1 MMQVII
7 LWQIAFDLCIFAKK
21 ITIMSFFLIRTTLP
35 TVLII
40 LFLFLILEPT
50 HKTKI
55 TTWQPKKVAKKDS
68 IIFLTIT
75 NTGDLMCH
83 GSQFQLAKQADGSY
97 DFLPVYSIVREYL
110 EASDFTMGNL
120 ETVLAGKTK
129 NFSGYPQFNSPNE
142 YADALK
148 KVGFDALITT
158 NNHSYDYLD
167 AGILRTL
174 EQLKDRNISAIGT
187 FYSAAD
193 RDSIRIFDIKGVK
206 VALLAYTE
214 FSNNPV
220 AASKRFSINF
230 IDSTLLAKDIKK
242 ARVKGAEIVIINFH
256 WGIEYKH
263 FPSDYQKNIT
273 RYAAKL
279 GADIIFGGHPH
290 VLQPVEFLPSRDSV
304 GLDSCFVI
312 YSMGNFISAQ
322 SKRYTDAGLML
333 TLNLTKNLTTN
344 KIHIQNVDYVPT
356 WVFKGI
362 TNGKSQYLIFP
373 AFAVEKDLAPEEIK
387 FLTAVHLQKMKQA
400 GEDSKEIL
408 THFVKKLRN
417 VAWKKRIQADS
428 ISYVPLKIN
437 ILADSVF
444 AKKVIKK

>member
-1 MMQVII
+1 MA
-7 LWQIAFDLCIFAKK
+7 L
-21 ITIMSFFLIRTTLP
+21 FLMRTTLP
-35 TVLII
+35 TILII
-40 LFLFLILEPT
+40 LFFYLIFEPT
-50 HKTKI
+50 HKTKTI
-55 TTWQPKKVAKKDS
+55 VRQDKKEAKKDS
-68 IIFLTIT
+68 TVSLTIT

-83 GSQFQLAKQADGSY
+83 STQFQLAKQADGSY
-97 DFLPVYSIVREYL
+97 DFLPVYALVREYL
-110 EASDFTMGNL
+110 EASDFTIGNL

-148 KVGFDALITT
+148 KVGFDALVTT

-174 EQLKDRNISAIGT
+174 EQLKNKNIPAIGT

-206 VALLAYTE
+206 IALLAYTE

-220 AASKRFSINF
+220 AVSKRFSINF
-230 IDSTLLAKDIKK
+230 IDTALLAKDIKK
-242 ARVKGAEIVIINFH
+242 ARVKRAEVVIINFH

-273 RYAAKL
+273 QYAAKQ

-290 VLQPVEFLPSRDSV
+290 VLQPIEFLPSKDSV

-333 TLNLTKNLTTN
+333 TLNLTKNFTTN

-356 WVFKGI
+356 WVFKGLI
-362 TNGKSQYLIFP
+362 NSKSQYLIFP
-373 AFAVEKDLAPEEIK
+373 AFAAEKDLAPEEIK
-387 FLTAVHLQKMKQA
+387 FLTPVHLQKMKQA

-408 THFVKKLRN
+408 THFVKNLRN
-417 VAWKKRIQADS
+417 VAWEKQMQTDS
-428 ISYVPLKIN
+428 IPHLPLKIN
-437 ILADSVF
+437 ILADSIF
-444 AKKVIKK
+444 RKK

>member
-1 MMQVII
+1 
-7 LWQIAFDLCIFAKK
+7 
-21 ITIMSFFLIRTTLP
+21 MSFFLMRTILP

-40 LFLFLILEPT
+40 LFFYLLFEPT

-55 TTWQPKKVAKKDS
+55 IIRESKKEVIKKDS
-68 IIFLTIT
+68 VISLSIT
-75 NTGDLMCH
+75 TTGDLMCH
-83 GSQFQLAKQADGSY
+83 STQFQLAKQGDGSY
-97 DFLPVYSIVREYL
+97 DFLPVYALVKEYL
-110 EASDFTMGNL
+110 GASDFTIGNM
-120 ETVLAGKTK
+120 ETVLAGATQ

-148 KVGFDALITT
+148 KVGFDALVTT

-174 EQLKDRNISAIGT
+174 EQLKDKNIPAIGT
-187 FYSAAD
+187 FYSSAD
-193 RDSIRIFDIKGVK
+193 RDSIRIFKIKGVK
-206 VALLAYTE
+206 IALLAYTE

-220 AASKRFSINF
+220 ASSKRFSINF

-242 ARVKGAEIVIINFH
+242 ARAKGAELVIVNFH

-273 RYAAKL
+273 KYAANL

-290 VLQPVEFLPSRDSV
+290 VLQPIEFLPSKDSV

-312 YSMGNFISAQ
+312 YSLGNFISAQ
-322 SKRYTDAGLML
+322 SKRYTDAGVML

-344 KIHIQNVDYVPT
+344 KIQIKNVDYVPT
-356 WVFKGI
+356 WVFKGLV
-362 TNGKSQYLIFP
+362 NGKSQYLIFP
-373 AFAVEKDLAPEEIK
+373 AFAAEAGEYPLTMKDLTPEEMK
-387 FLTAVHLQKMKQA
+387 FLTATHLQKMKQA

-408 THFVKKLRN
+408 THFAKNLRN
-417 VAWKKRIQADS
+417 VAWKQRIKIDS
-428 ISYVPLKIN
+428 IPLLPIKIN
-437 ILADSVF
+437 VLADSVF
-444 AKKVIKK
+444 RKKAIQK

>member
-1 MMQVII
+1 
-7 LWQIAFDLCIFAKK
+7 
-21 ITIMSFFLIRTTLP
+21 MSFLLMRTTLP

-40 LFLFLILEPT
+40 LFFYLIFEPT

-55 TTWQPKKVAKKDS
+55 TARQPIKEVQKDS
-68 IIFLTIT
+68 IVSLSIT

-83 GSQFQLAKQADGSY
+83 STQFQLAKQADGSY
-97 DFLPVYSIVREYL
+97 DFLPVYALVKEYL
-110 EASDFTMGNL
+110 AASDFTIGNL

-148 KVGFDALITT
+148 KIGFDALITT

-167 AGILRTL
+167 GGILRTL
-174 EQLKDRNISAIGT
+174 EQLKAKNIPAIGT
-187 FYSAAD
+187 FYSSAD
-193 RDSIRIFDIKGVK
+193 RDSIRIFDVKGAK
-206 VALLAYTE
+206 IALLAYTE

-230 IDSTLLAKDIKK
+230 IDSALLAKDIKK
-242 ARVKGAEIVIINFH
+242 ARAKGAEVVVINFH
-256 WGIEYKH
+256 WGIEYKR

-273 RYAAKL
+273 QYAAKL
-279 GADIIFGGHPH
+279 GADIILGGHPH
-290 VLQPVEFLPSRDSV
+290 VLQPIEFLPSRDSV

-333 TLNLTKNLTTN
+333 TLNLTKNFTTN

-356 WVFKGI
+356 WVFKGLI
-362 TNGKSQYLIFP
+362 NSKSQYLIFP
-373 AFAVEKDLAPEEIK
+373 AFAAEKDLTLEEIK
-387 FLTAVHLQKMKQA
+387 FLTPIHLQKMKQA

-408 THFVKKLRN
+408 THFVKNLRN
-417 VAWKKRIQADS
+417 VAWKKRITVDS
-428 ISYVPLKIN
+428 LSYPPLEIN
-437 ILADSVF
+437 ILADSIF
-444 AKKVIKK
+444 RKKVIKK

>member
-1 MMQVII
+1 
-7 LWQIAFDLCIFAKK
+7 
-21 ITIMSFFLIRTTLP
+21 MSFFLMRTTLP
-35 TVLII
+35 TILII
-40 LFLFLILEPT
+40 LFLFLIFEPT

-55 TTWQPKKVAKKDS
+55 TVRQAKKEVKKDS
-68 IIFLTIT
+68 IVSLSIT

-83 GSQFQLAKQADGSY
+83 STQFQLAKQTNGSY
-97 DFLPVYSIVREYL
+97 DFLPVYALVREYL
-110 EASDFTMGNL
+110 ESSDFTIGNL

-148 KVGFDALITT
+148 KIGFDALITT

-174 EQLKDRNISAIGT
+174 EQLKDKNIPAIGT

-193 RDSIRIFDIKGVK
+193 RDSVRVFDIKGVK
-206 VALLAYTE
+206 IALLAYTE

-220 AASKRFSINF
+220 AVSKRFSINF
-230 IDSTLLAKDIKK
+230 IDTALLAKDIRK
-242 ARVKGAEIVIINFH
+242 ARKKGTEVVVINFH

-273 RYAAKL
+273 QYAAKH

-290 VLQPVEFLPSRDSV
+290 VLQPIEFLPSKDSI

-333 TLNLTKNLTTN
+333 TLNLTKNFTTN

-356 WVFKGI
+356 WVFKGLL
-362 TNGKSQYLIFP
+362 NGKSQYLIFP
-373 AFAVEKDLAPEEIK
+373 AFAAEKDLTLEEIK
-387 FLTAVHLQKMKQA
+387 FLTPVHLQKMKQA

-408 THFVKKLRN
+408 THFVKNLRN
-417 VAWKKRIQADS
+417 VAWEKQIQADS
-428 ISYVPLKIN
+428 IIVLP
-437 ILADSVF
+437 DSVF
-444 AKKVIKK
+444 RKKVIKK